1 MMTMVPALRDPRATT
16 TMMDLNR
23 QKRQLKLQKN
33 RLKRQLMLQLKNRLN
48 LEMTTTTTGT
58 TTTTTVAVPRDPRVA
73 VAPRVPRAVTTMTMA
88 RVPRGPRAP
97 RAATTMMTMVVHAA
111 VKETMT
117 AIVNAACPL
126 RAQKERVVTPPT
138 RSICYSDN
146 C

>member
-16 TMMDLNR
+16 MMDLNR
-23 QKRQLKLQKN
+23 QKRQ
-33 RLKRQLMLQLKNRLN
+33 LKRQLMLQLKNRLN
-48 LEMTTTTTGT
+48 LEMTTTTTA
-58 TTTTTVAVPRDPRVA
+58 TTTTVAVPKDPRVA
-73 VAPRVPRAVTTMTMA
+73 VAPRVPRAVTTMTTMTMA